1 MEKFIAFIII
11 SIYCLNTGC
20 IHEFPHKA
28 ETDMLSPSVAVSLH
42 LTFDKSFDTL
52 KYITKSFSENDSI
65 HSTEYLQRF
74 IIEVHEKEQRITK
87 QTIVQTLQNPD
98 SCLTLP
104 VILKLN
110 ASVYTLA
117 IWTDY
122 ILKGQ
127 NEDLFYNTENLAY
140 ILLQE
145 PYIAHTAGKECQ
157 YGILELDLQNYQN
170 QQEAEVQAKI
180 NMKRPQAKYEF
191 ITTDVQDFI
200 KKIIPN
206 SYQKGTYYITFAH
219 RFFIPAAFDIL
230 EGRVAES
237 WSDIS
242 FTLPFHI
249 TDQEQKEACI
259 GFDYLFA
266 DTIKNTCSVS
276 ILVKNNQGQ
285 TITYT
290 PNITVPYKQG
300 HLTTIRGNF
309 LTPKTSGITINTE
322 YDGEINIDLDRI

>member
-1 MEKFIAFIII
+1 M
-11 SIYCLNTGC
+11 
-20 IHEFPHKA
+20 P
-28 ETDMLSPSVAVSLH
+28 SPSIAVSLH

-65 HSTEYLQRF
+65 YSNEYLQRF

-170 QQEAEVQAKI
+170 QQS
-180 NMKRPQAKYEF
+180 
-191 ITTDVQDFI
+191 IT
-200 KKIIPN
+200 
-206 SYQKGTYYITFAH
+206 
-219 RFFIPAAFDIL
+219 
-230 EGRVAES
+230 
-237 WSDIS
+237 
-242 FTLPFHI
+242 
-249 TDQEQKEACI
+249 
-259 GFDYLFA
+259 
-266 DTIKNTCSVS
+266 
-276 ILVKNNQGQ
+276 ILVPLSATQRAMLISMAAALIW
-285 TITYT
+285 T
-290 PNITVPYKQG
+290 
-300 HLTTIRGNF
+300 LTA
-309 LTPKTSGITINTE
+309 
-322 YDGEINIDLDRI
+322 